1 MLELYRDKQE
11 IAYNIMMNEIKNHT
25 LSHAYLFDE
34 NNNSEALQIIKEF
47 VKEIFCEDNK
57 GILSSD
63 ELDVL
68 CKRINDDNYPE
79 LKIITADGLY
89 IKKGQ
94 ILDLQKEFS
103 RVSLEGK
110 RRIYIIRECEK
121 MRAEA
126 ANSMLKFLEE
136 PDNCVIAIMTTNN
149 YNSVLNTIISRCQLI
164 RLVKDNINS
173 FDEENDECVWEFI
186 NCLENRGLKTVLNIN
201 EIWTDKSFFKDRE
214 KINLLIDKM
223 IDVYYNILK
232 FKKGI
237 IMDWN
242 LDYKDKLSNIS
253 SLNDENMLCR
263 KIEYLLQVK
272 KSIKYNI
279 NCSLLIDAI
288 IVNIGGISD
297 EGSWN

>member
-1 MLELYRDKQE
+1 MLELYKDKQE

-34 NNNSEALQIIKEF
+34 NNNPEALQIIKEF
-47 VKEIFCEDNK
+47 VKEILWEDNK
-57 GILSSD
+57 GLLSVDEMNIL
-63 ELDVL
+63 E
-68 CKRINDDNYPE
+68 KRIDDDNYPE

-94 ILDLQKEFS
+94 ILDLQQEFS

-121 MRAEA
+121 MRPEA

-149 YNSVLNTIISRCQLI
+149 YNSILKTIISRCQLI
-164 RLVKDNINS
+164 RLVKDDGSVI
-173 FDEENDECVWEFI
+173 DECDDECVWKFI
-186 NCLENRGLKTVLNIN
+186 NSLENKGLKTILNIN
-201 EIWTDKSFFKDRE
+201 EIWADKSFFKDRE
-214 KINLLIDKM
+214 KIILLIDKM

-232 FKKGI
+232 LKKGI
-237 IMDWN
+237 IMGWKV
-242 LDYKDKLSNIS
+242 DYRNKLSNIS
-253 SLNDENMLCR
+253 SLNDDNILYR
-263 KIEYLLQVK
+263 KIEYLLGVK
-272 KSIKYNI
+272 ENVKYNI

-288 IVNIGGISD
+288 IVNIGGICD